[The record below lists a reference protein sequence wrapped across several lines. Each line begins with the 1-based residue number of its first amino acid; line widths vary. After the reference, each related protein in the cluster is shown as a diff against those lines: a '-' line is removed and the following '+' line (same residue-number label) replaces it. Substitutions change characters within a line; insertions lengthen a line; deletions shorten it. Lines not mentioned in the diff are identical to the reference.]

1 MHHISVVVHASDP
14 MTREGVAVLLAT
26 CHDLV
31 VLPSGSLGYA
41 PQIDVVVFATETVDD
56 ELLRTLRS
64 TTQPSR
70 VPTLVIAQRVNQK
83 AAEKLKM
90 LQLTALLNRRTL
102 TAPQL
107 AATVRRLGSPAH
119 EGRSEHVLHDS
130 LTTSNTE
137 FDDREVDILRL
148 IARGQSTLQVAG
160 ELNYSEGTVKNVLTK
175 INKRLGLRSRS
186 QAIAIAIRA
195 GAI

>member
-1 MHHISVVVHASDP
+1 MQHISVAIHASDP
-14 MTREGVAVLLAT
+14 MTRKGVAALLAT
-26 CHDLV
+26 VDDLV
-31 VLPSGSLGYA
+31 VLPSGSQA
-41 PQIDVVVFATETVDD
+41 DVVVFATETVDD
-56 ELLRTLRS
+56 ELLRTLGS
-64 TTQPSR
+64 TARPS
-70 VPTLVIAQRVNQK
+70 VVIAQRVSHK
-83 AAEKLKM
+83 AAEKVKM
-90 LQLTALLNRRTL
+90 LRFTALLNRRTL

-107 AATVRRLGSPAH
+107 AATVRLLGSLTH
-119 EGRSEHVLHDS
+119 EGRGTHEHLRHDS
-130 LTTSNTE
+130 LAISNTE
-137 FDDREVDILRL
+137 FDDREVDVLRL